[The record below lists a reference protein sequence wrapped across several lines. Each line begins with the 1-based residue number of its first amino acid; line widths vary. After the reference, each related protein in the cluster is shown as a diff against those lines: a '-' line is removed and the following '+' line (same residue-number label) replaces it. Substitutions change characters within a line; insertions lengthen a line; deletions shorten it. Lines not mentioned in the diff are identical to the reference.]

1 MEKFD
6 VVIVGGGPATRI
18 FNKYLHFF
26 RPGIRTVVIRDEER
40 IVNHCGTPYI
50 LEKTIP
56 WEKGLISEELVTKFG
71 TPIVVDPVV
80 GGSPEEKFVECASG
94 RRIGY
99 GTLVF
104 ATGTDQ
110 VVPPIPGIDLKGV
123 LKVRRTEDLT
133 ASGEYL
139 QGVEKVVV
147 LGGGYIG
154 LEFALALRKL
164 GKTVSLVELQPH
176 VMGGRID
183 PSMAQALEEELSR
196 KGVELYLGRKAL
208 KVLGEE
214 RVEGVELEGGD
225 VLPCGALLTAV
236 GVKPMVDYAPAFGLK
251 TTPQGIVVDE
261 FFSTGVEDIYAIGD
275 CVQTFSV
282 VTGRPVAG
290 KLGSNAG
297 QMARRLALNLSG
309 RRAPFR
315 GVTNIAVTRVGDL
328 AYGSAGLTEEDA
340 LGEGFSVLVTRNK
353 STHIYDNM
361 PGNRPVEAKLVFRE
375 DDLLLLGGEIL
386 HPGNPAGFLEGLG
399 QMIERRLRLEEV
411 VTMSYSSH
419 PELTP
424 KTSKP
429 FWVWAAEPLLKKL
442 AGSGRLSGEDRA
454 REALASDR

>member
-6 VVIVGGGPATRI
+6 VVLVGGGPATRI
-18 FNKYLHFF
+18 LNKYLHFL

-50 LEKTIP
+50 LEGTIP
-56 WEKGLISEELVTKFG
+56 WERGLIPEELVTKFG
-71 TPIVVDPVV
+71 TPIVVDPVTA
-80 GGSPEEKFVECASG
+80 GSPEEKYVECASG

-99 GTLVF
+99 ETLVF

-110 VVPPIPGIDLKGV
+110 VAPPLPGIHRKGV

-133 ASGEYL
+133 ASKEYL
-139 QGVEKVVV
+139 QNVDRVVI

-154 LEFALALRKL
+154 LEFALALVNL
-164 GKTVSLVELQPH
+164 GKQVSLVELQNH

-183 PSMAQALEEELSR
+183 QAMAEALEEELRR
-196 KGVELYLGRKAL
+196 KGVELHLGRKAL
-208 KVLGEE
+208 RVLGEE
-214 RVEGVELEGGD
+214 AVEGVELEGGEI
-225 VLPCGALLTAV
+225 LSCGALLTAV
-236 GVKPMVDYAPAFGLK
+236 GVKPLVDYAPAFGLE
-251 TTPQGIVVDE
+251 TAPDGIVVDE
-261 FFSTGVEDIYAIGD
+261 YFSTGVEDIYALGD
-275 CVQTFSV
+275 CVRTVSR
-282 VTGRPVAG
+282 VTGNPVPG

-309 RRAPFR
+309 RKAPFP
-315 GVTNIAVTRVGDL
+315 GVTNIAVTRIGGL

-340 LGEGFSVLVTRNK
+340 RREGIPVLTTRNE

-361 PGNRPVEAKLVFRE
+361 PGSLPVEAKLVFRE
-375 DDLLLLGGEIL
+375 EDLVLLGGELL
-386 HPGNPAGFLEGLG
+386 HPGNPAGFLEALG
-399 QMIERRLRLEEV
+399 QLVERKAALEEV

-429 FWVWAAEPLLKKL
+429 FFVWAAEPLLKKR
-442 AGSGRLSGEDRA
+442 ASGPRGGRGTLG
-454 REALASDR
+454 